1 MTDIQQLKISLMEK
15 KGDVKGDKEK
25 ADYIIKGSATL
36 QFNEYVKTTFPEIN
50 EEDRESILMQAS
62 QLMFQ
67 DLQEKTKDVFD
78 SVGIWLTIADQA
90 YENSIAL
97 SVMEGI
103 QQYGE
108 KGIVPIYELIKMTI
122 PVNE

>member
-78 SVGIWLTIADQA
+78 SVGIWLTIADQV
-90 YENSIAL
+90 YENSISL

>member
-15 KGDVKGDKEK
+15 KGDVKGGQEK

-78 SVGIWLTIADQA
+78 SVGIWLTIADQV

-122 PVNE
+122 PNE

>member
-1 MTDIQQLKISLMEK
+1 MEK
-15 KGDVKGDKEK
+15 KGDVKGGQEK

-78 SVGIWLTIADQA
+78 SVGIWLTIADQV

-122 PVNE
+122 PNE